1 MVKFL
6 KTIYAIWGFFSFI
19 IFYVMCFP
27 LFALVVQ
34 RRLWHKYANWL
45 NKIWAS
51 FVFTSI
57 LMPIKV
63 VKKTQFDKSRNY
75 IFCANHNSY
84 LDIPIVGF
92 SSPKFVVFV
101 GKSSLVKIPLFG
113 YMFKKLHIPV
123 NRRSIKDSYR
133 SFEDAKKAIERNHSL
148 LIFPEGGINDVNL
161 PDLKKFK
168 DGAFRIAIEKE
179 IPIVPV
185 TIPFNWIILPDET
198 LQLTWHLLKIVYH
211 EPIETKGLEMKD
223 LPILKE
229 KVKSTI
235 REEMARHFP
244 ANFSKKTAQL

>member
-1 MVKFL
+1 MVKIL
-6 KTIYAIWGFFSFI
+6 KTIYAIWGFFCFI
-19 IFYVMCFP
+19 IFYIICFP
-27 LFALVVQ
+27 LFALIIQ
-34 RRLWHKYANWL
+34 RERWHKYANWL

-57 LMPIKV
+57 LMPVKVIK
-63 VKKTQFDKSRNY
+63 KATFDKNRTY

-84 LDIPIVGF
+84 LDIPIVGI
-92 SSPKFVVFV
+92 SAPKFVVFV

-133 SFEDAKKAIERNHSL
+133 SFEQAKEAIDRKQSL
-148 LIFPEGGINDVNL
+148 LIFPEGGINDINV

-185 TIPFNWIILPDET
+185 TIPFNWIILPDEV
-198 LQLTWHLLKIVYH
+198 LQLTWHLMKITYH
-211 EPIETKGLEMKD
+211 EPIETSGMQMEDIPL
-223 LPILKE
+223 LKE
-229 KVKSTI
+229 KVKNVI
-235 REEMARHFP
+235 REEMSKHFP
-244 ANFSKKTAQL
+244 TNFSKKQLN

>member
-1 MVKFL
+1 MHKFF
-6 KTIYAIWGFFSFI
+6 KTVYAIWGFFCFI
-19 IFYVMCFP
+19 IFFVICFP
-27 LFALVVQ
+27 AFALIVQ
-34 RRLWHKYANWL
+34 KRSWHRHANLL

-57 LMPIKV
+57 LMPVKV
-63 VKKTQFDKSRNY
+63 VKKGSFDLSRNY

-84 LDIPIVGF
+84 LDIPVVGF

-101 GKSSLVKIPLFG
+101 GKSSLNKIPLFG
-113 YMFKKLHIPV
+113 YMFRKLHIPV

-133 SFEDAKKAIERNHSL
+133 SFEDAKKAIDRNQSL
-148 LIFPEGGINDVNL
+148 LIFPEGGINDQNI

-198 LQLTWHLLKIVYH
+198 LQLTWSLMKIIYH
-211 EPIETKGLEMKD
+211 EPIETHGLSSEDIPKLKAQVKETIRSEMKQ
-223 LPILKE
+223 
-229 KVKSTI
+229 
-235 REEMARHFP
+235 HFQ
-244 ANFSKKTAQL
+244 AEFSQKTA

>member
-1 MVKFL
+1 MVKTL

-19 IFYVMCFP
+19 IFYIICFP
-27 LFALVVQ
+27 LFAIVVQ
-34 RRLWHKYANWL
+34 KRQWHKHANWL

-57 LMPIKV
+57 LMPVKV
-63 VKKTQFDKSRNY
+63 VKKGSFDLNQTY

-92 SSPKFVVFV
+92 SAPKFVVFV
-101 GKSSLVKIPLFG
+101 GKSSLTKIPLFG

-123 NRRSIKDSYR
+123 NRSSIKDSYR
-133 SFEDAKKAIERNHSL
+133 SFEDAKKAIERQQSL
-148 LIFPEGGINDVNL
+148 LIFPEGGINDINV
-161 PDLKKFK
+161 PDLKNFK

-198 LQLTWHLLKIVYH
+198 LQLTWHLMKIIYH
-211 EPIETKGLEMKD
+211 EPIETKGMQMED
-223 LPILKE
+223 LPHLKE
-229 KVKSTI
+229 KVKSVI
-235 REEMARHFP
+235 RKEMATYFP
-244 ANFSKKTAQL
+244 ENFSKKTA